1 MISNEQYQLNYK
13 YNLFLRN
20 LVLWSYLYKREEN
33 FKKQNI
39 RDKKNY
45 ENMVNFQEKVQAMLP
60 EIEQLNRSRIRSY
73 YPLVDDVELLLYFK
87 NIVET
92 NSI

>member
-1 MISNEQYQLNYK
+1 MISNEQYQLNSK

-20 LVLWSYLYKREEN
+20 LVLWSYLFKREQN

-39 RDKKNY
+39 RDKRNY
-45 ENMVNFQEKVQAMLP
+45 ENMIVCQEKVQAMLP

-73 YPLVDDVELLLYFK
+73 YPLVDDLTLIQYFK
-87 NIVET
+87 EAIY
-92 NSI
+92 

>member
-73 YPLVDDVELLLYFK
+73 YPLVDDMTLIEYFK
-87 NIVET
+87 SLVA
-92 NSI
+92 

>member
-45 ENMVNFQEKVQAMLP
+45 ENMVTFQEKVQAMLP
-60 EIEQLNRSRIRSY
+60 EIEQLNRARIRSY
-73 YPLVDDVELLLYFK
+73 YPLVDDVALTQYFK
-87 NIVET
+87 NIAL
-92 NSI
+92 

>member
-73 YPLVDDVELLLYFK
+73 YPLVDDVALTQYFK
-87 NIVET
+87 NIAL
-92 NSI
+92 